1 MLASSDLPAPSLVPL
16 MRYRDVS
23 AAIEWLCTALGFEKQ
38 VAVSDPDGG
47 VYYAQVTYGNSL
59 VMLGSVRDTELDK
72 LMRQPDEVGGIETQ
86 SCYLV
91 VEDADAHYA
100 RATAA
105 GAEIV
110 LDIKSDGLGRR
121 GYSCKDP
128 EGHIWNFGT
137 YNPWKGPSL
146 PATAD
151 EAPEKRSLRRSAVAA
166 ILAACILA
174 ALGAAWWATGV
185 DLRQYAKLTPPAPQQ
200 ATRSAD
206 AKQAPSDEALRESI
220 ANLRA
225 AKEAAEL
232 AAEAARKDLT
242 DAQAARV
249 AAETAS
255 QAARADIE
263 RERAA
268 KDAALRTVQD
278 METKLTIERSA
289 KDSAGRAATDAKL
302 ELEKERMAKEAL
314 ERAVRE
320 QKTRKSERQS
330 SLETPVPPIAAE
342 PSPASQIETS
352 ATQPAAAETGEP
364 PKSSWSVASEGVS
377 TSAKV
382 EAETGKPQAETR
394 VKPRVIRKRVAQ
406 AAPTIRYKPTYVTDL
421 SDVPWPYN
429 IWYRQKR

>member
-47 VYYAQVTYGNSL
+47 VYYAQLTYGNSL
-59 VMLGSVRDTELDK
+59 IMLGSVRDTELDK
-72 LMRQPDEVGGIETQ
+72 LMRQPDEVGGAETQ

-100 RATAA
+100 HATAA

-146 PATAD
+146 PATIPP
-151 EAPEKRSLRRSAVAA
+151 PEKRTVRRSAVAA
-166 ILAACILA
+166 VLAVFVAA
-174 ALGAAWWATGV
+174 ALGTAWWATGL
-185 DLRQYAKLTPPAPQQ
+185 DLRQDARLTPPSPQQ
-200 ATRSAD
+200 ASRA
-206 AKQAPSDEALRESI
+206 APGQSDEALRESI

-225 AKEAAEL
+225 AKEAAEF

-242 DAQAARV
+242 DAQAARA
-249 AAETAS
+249 AAETAGL
-255 QAARADIE
+255 AARSDME

-268 KDAALRTVQD
+268 KDAALRTVQ
-278 METKLTIERSA
+278 ELEAKLAVERNA

-302 ELEKERMAKEAL
+302 QLEKERMAKEAL
-314 ERAVRE
+314 ERAARE
-320 QKTRKSERQS
+320 QKGRKPQSQS
-330 SLETPVPPIAAE
+330 SLETPASPAAAE
-342 PSPASQIETS
+342 PQRGAQIETS
-352 ATQPAAAETGEP
+352 ATQPAAAESSES
-364 PKSSWSVASEGVS
+364 PKSTWTVASEGS
-377 TSAKV
+377 ATTSKA
-382 EAETGKPQAETR
+382 EAETKKNEAATR
-394 VKPRVIRKRVAQ
+394 VKQRVSRKRLAQ
-406 AAPTIRYKPTYVTDL
+406 TPVILRYKSTYVTDL
-421 SDVPWPYN
+421 HDVPWPYN
-429 IWYRQKR
+429 VWYRKKF

>member
-47 VYYAQVTYGNSL
+47 VYYAQLTYGNSL
-59 VMLGSVRDTELDK
+59 IMLGSVRDTELDK

-100 RATAA
+100 HATAA

-146 PATAD
+146 PATI
-151 EAPEKRSLRRSAVAA
+151 PPPQKRAVRRSAVAA
-166 ILAACILA
+166 ILAVFVAA
-174 ALGAAWWATGV
+174 ALGAAWWATGLE
-185 DLRQYAKLTPPAPQQ
+185 LRQYAELTPPAPQQ
-200 ATRSAD
+200 ASRA
-206 AKQAPSDEALRESI
+206 APDEALRESL

-225 AKEAAEL
+225 AKEAAEF

-242 DAQAARV
+242 DAQAARA
-249 AAETAS
+249 AAETAGL
-255 QAARADIE
+255 AARSDLE

-268 KDAALRTVQD
+268 KDAALRAVQD
-278 METKLTIERSA
+278 LEGKIAIERNA

-302 ELEKERMAKEAL
+302 EHEKERMAKEAL
-314 ERAVRE
+314 ERAARE
-320 QKTRKSERQS
+320 QKARKQQSQS
-330 SLETPVPPIAAE
+330 SLEAPE
-342 PSPASQIETS
+342 SPAAADPSQGAQIETS
-352 ATQPAAAETGEP
+352 ATQPAAAETSEP
-364 PKSSWSVASEGVS
+364 PKSTWTVASEGS
-377 TSAKV
+377 PASNKI
-382 EAETGKPQAETR
+382 EAETKKHDAETR
-394 VKPRVIRKRVAQ
+394 VRPRVVRKRLAQ
-406 AAPTIRYKPTYVTDL
+406 TPVMRRYKPTYITDL
-421 SDVPWPYN
+421 HDVPWPYN
-429 IWYRQKR
+429 VWYRKKF

>member
-47 VYYAQVTYGNSL
+47 VYYAQLTYGNSL
-59 VMLGSVRDTELDK
+59 IMLGSVRDTELDK

-100 RATAA
+100 HATAA

-146 PATAD
+146 PATV
-151 EAPEKRSLRRSAVAA
+151 EAAPKKRPVQRSAVAA
-166 ILAACILA
+166 IMAAFVAA
-174 ALGAAWWATGV
+174 ALGAAWWATGL
-185 DLRQYAKLTPPAPQQ
+185 DLRQYARLTPPSPQQ
-200 ATRSAD
+200 ASRA
-206 AKQAPSDEALRESI
+206 APDEALRESI

-225 AKEAAEL
+225 AKEAAEF
-232 AAEAARKDLT
+232 AAEAARKDLS
-242 DAQAARV
+242 DAQAARA
-249 AAETAS
+249 AAETAGL
-255 QAARADIE
+255 AARSDLE

-278 METKLTIERSA
+278 LEAKLAVERNA

-314 ERAVRE
+314 ERAARE
-320 QKTRKSERQS
+320 QKTRKPQSQS
-330 SLETPVPPIAAE
+330 SLEAPASPAAAE
-342 PSPASQIETS
+342 PQRGAQIETS
-352 ATQPAAAETGEP
+352 ATQPAAAESTEP
-364 PKSSWSVASEGVS
+364 PKSTWTVASEGNA
-377 TSAKV
+377 TSSKV
-382 EAETGKPQAETR
+382 EAETKKLEAETR
-394 VKPRVIRKRVAQ
+394 VKPRLSRKRLAQTPVIR
-406 AAPTIRYKPTYVTDL
+406 RYKPTYVTDL
-421 SDVPWPYN
+421 HDVPWPYN
-429 IWYRQKR
+429 IWYRKKF

>member
-1 MLASSDLPAPSLVPL
+1 MLASSNLPAPSLVPL

-23 AAIEWLCTALGFEKQ
+23 AAIDWLCTALGFEKQ

-47 VYYAQVTYGNSL
+47 VYYAQLTYGNSL
-59 VMLGSVRDTELDK
+59 VMIGSVRDTELDK

-146 PATAD
+146 PATLPPPRKPNA
-151 EAPEKRSLRRSAVAA
+151 RRSAVAA
-166 ILAACILA
+166 VLAVLVAV
-174 ALGAAWWATGV
+174 ALGAAWWITGA
-185 DLRQYAKLTPPAPQQ
+185 DLPHLAKLTPPAPQQ
-200 ATRSAD
+200 ASRTASDTKAL
-206 AKQAPSDEALRESI
+206 PDEALRESL
-220 ANLRA
+220 ASMRA
-225 AKEAAEL
+225 AKEQAEF

-242 DAQAARV
+242 DAQAART
-249 AAETAS
+249 AAETAGQS
-255 QAARADIE
+255 ARADME
-263 RERAA
+263 SERAA
-268 KDAALRTVQD
+268 KESALRSIQ
-278 METKLTIERSA
+278 ELEAKLAVERNA

-320 QKTRKSERQS
+320 QKTRKSQSQSQS
-330 SLETPVPPIAAE
+330 SLELPPSTAA
-342 PSPASQIETS
+342 PPQGAQIETS
-352 ATQPAAAETGEP
+352 ATRPATAEATKPPQPTWTVAAEHGP
-364 PKSSWSVASEGVS
+364 

-382 EAETGKPQAETR
+382 EAETKKLATSTR
-394 VKPRVIRKRVAQ
+394 ARPRAMRKRVAQ
-406 AAPTIRYKPTYVTDL
+406 TPVRHFKPTYITDL
-421 SDVPWPYN
+421 HEVPWPYN
-429 IWYRQKR
+429 VWYLKKN